1 MLIYEHS
8 ERQIKYVKLDFK
20 RYLLLEIDW
29 SNRLIGL
36 KGARGTGKTT
46 LLLQWLK
53 LQKLSS
59 KEGLYISL
67 DNLYFS
73 TNPLYLLIDDF
84 YKNGGKV
91 LVLDEVHKYKDWS
104 IQIKNA
110 HDSYPDLKIIFTG
123 SSIIDIA
130 KQEGDLSRRVM
141 MYELHGLSYREY
153 LEFTKTISL
162 QKIDFIDILTKSQ
175 QYINDISI
183 NFRPLS
189 YFDEYL
195 SLGYYPFLIE
205 NREAIQSKINQL
217 VRTIVEYDMAE
228 IKGFDIRNAKKM
240 LQLITIIAQQV
251 PFKPN
256 ITSLAEKTGIHR
268 NTMLNYLYYLEE
280 SKLITMLSTAGNS
293 VAILQKPDK
302 IFLNNTTLLYA
313 LAYEKPNIGT
323 VRETFFLSQFQKS
336 KQNIVIS
343 LPKKGDF
350 LINDFTFEIGGR
362 NKTNKQIADI
372 PYSFLVLDNLEKAY
386 GKNLP
391 LWLFGM
397 MY

>member
-1 MLIYEHS
+1 MIIYEHS

-59 KEGLYISL
+59 KEGLYVSL

-162 QKIDFIDILTKSQ
+162 PKIDFKDILTKSQ